1 MAIHFQYIF
10 SSAREW
16 LILLVDFLMQTISLN
31 FSDCPPQFEAY
42 FLPIL
47 EKKYLIKRDERPD
60 FLVYALTGHRHR
72 LYNCVKIYVHHET
85 YLPNWKECDYAIL
98 PIDLND
104 SRVLHIPI
112 FAFDRSPQPLIRGG
126 EDWAAIQ
133 KMKTRFCAAL
143 SSYANNTVKERTQFF
158 HSLNRRQRIDSPGR
172 GMNNTGFAG
181 IGDKLAL
188 YQNYRFVLAFENKER
203 LGWTTEKM
211 YDPLAAY
218 AIPIFWGDRNASKY
232 FNPDSFINAH
242 DFRSHEELA
251 EYVCHVDRTPDL
263 YKKYIRAT
271 PFRDNLPP
279 EEFSR
284 ERVLRFFEKIF
295 ATQIKPIA
303 QKRWFFGLTKWRL
316 AKRNKLS
323 TE

>member
-1 MAIHFQYIF
+1 MNKPI
-10 SSAREW
+10 
-16 LILLVDFLMQTISLN
+16 ISLN
-31 FSDCPPQFEAY
+31 FSDCPPQFENY

-47 EKKYLIKRDERPD
+47 EEKYTIRHDERPD

-172 GMNNTGFAG
+172 GMNNTGFSG
-181 IGDKLAL
+181 IGDKLAF
-188 YQNYRFVLAFENKER
+188 YQSYRFVLAFENKER
-203 LGWTTEKM
+203 IGWTTEKM

-242 DFRSHEELA
+242 DFRDHEELA
-251 EYVCHVDRTPDL
+251 DYVCHVDTTPNL
-263 YKKYIRAT
+263 YEKYLRAT
-271 PFRDNLPP
+271 PFVNNLPP

-295 ATQIKPIA
+295 AAQNKPIA

-316 AKRNKLS
+316 AKRNKLPS
-323 TE
+323 E

>member
-1 MAIHFQYIF
+1 MNKPI
-10 SSAREW
+10 
-16 LILLVDFLMQTISLN
+16 ISLN
-31 FSDCPPQFEAY
+31 FSDCPPQFENY

-47 EKKYLIKRDERPD
+47 EEKYTIRRDERPD

-72 LYNCVKIYVHHET
+72 LYNCIKIYVHHET
-85 YLPNWKECDYAIL
+85 YRPNWKECDYAIL

-126 EDWAAIQ
+126 EDWAAIE
-133 KMKTRFCAAL
+133 KIKTRFCAAL
-143 SSYANNTVKERTQFF
+143 SSYANTTVKQRTQFF
-158 HSLNRRQRIDSPGR
+158 HSLSRRQRIDSPGR
-172 GMNNTGFAG
+172 GMNNTGFSG
-181 IGDKLAL
+181 IGDKLAF
-188 YQNYRFVLAFENKER
+188 YQSYRFVLAFENKER
-203 LGWTTEKM
+203 IGWTTEKM

-242 DFRSHEELA
+242 DFRDHEELA
-251 EYVCHVDRTPDL
+251 DYVCHVDSNPNL
-263 YKKYIRAT
+263 YEKYLRAT
-271 PFRDNLPP
+271 PFVNNLPP

>member
-1 MAIHFQYIF
+1 MNRPI
-10 SSAREW
+10 
-16 LILLVDFLMQTISLN
+16 ISLN
-31 FSDCPPQFEAY
+31 FSDCPPQFENY

-47 EKKYLIKRDERPD
+47 EEKYTIQRDERPD

-72 LYNCVKIYVHHET
+72 LYNCIKIYVHHET
-85 YLPNWKECDYAIL
+85 YRPNWKECDYAIL

-143 SSYANNTVKERTQFF
+143 SSYANTTVKQRTQFF

-172 GMNNTGFAG
+172 GMNNTGFSG
-181 IGDKLAL
+181 IGDKLAF
-188 YQNYRFVLAFENKER
+188 YQSYRFVLAFENKER
-203 LGWTTEKM
+203 IGWTTEKM

-242 DFRSHEELA
+242 DFRDHEELA
-251 EYVCHVDRTPDL
+251 DYVCHVDTTPKL
-263 YKKYIRAT
+263 YDKYLRAT
-271 PFRDNLPP
+271 PFVNNLPP

-295 ATQIKPIA
+295 ATQIKPIT

-316 AKRNKLS
+316 AKRNKLPS
-323 TE
+323 E

>member
-1 MAIHFQYIF
+1 MNKP
-10 SSAREW
+10 
-16 LILLVDFLMQTISLN
+16 TISLN
-31 FSDCPPQFEAY
+31 FSDCPPQFENY

-47 EKKYLIKRDERPD
+47 EEKYTVRRDERPD

-72 LYNCVKIYVHHET
+72 LYNCIKIYVHHET
-85 YLPNWKECDYAIL
+85 YRPNWKECDYAIL

-126 EDWAAIQ
+126 EDWAAIE

-143 SSYANNTVKERTQFF
+143 SSYSNHTVKERTQFF
-158 HSLNRRQRIDSPGR
+158 HVLNRRQRIDSPGR
-172 GMNNTGFAG
+172 GMNNTGFSG
-181 IGDKLAL
+181 IGDKLAF
-188 YQNYRFVLAFENKER
+188 YQSYRFVLAFENKER
-203 LGWTTEKM
+203 IGWTTEKM

-242 DFRSHEELA
+242 DFRDHEELA
-251 EYVCHVDRTPDL
+251 DYVCHVDTTPNL
-263 YKKYIRAT
+263 YEKYLRAT
-271 PFRDNLPP
+271 PFVNNLPP

-295 ATQIKPIA
+295 AAQIKPIA